1 MLVAF
6 GGAQSWT
13 FAPAVIAL
21 AISVVLVRPRVATNA
36 SQSRALD
43 IALICCLA
51 WTVLQAVPLPP
62 GWRELLSPNADAI
75 DRALRFDGNVPRPR
89 PLSIDPLRTLRAAIV
104 TTMVAAMFWVARELC
119 ARQGARRLVQAVAW
133 SGLGISV
140 VALTTRAYA
149 PDRIYGIWSPE
160 SLSQPYGPFVNR
172 NHMGTWLVMALP
184 LVMGYIFARFHR
196 RAGRG
201 SFAAAIDTRMVWL
214 FGAAGM
220 MLMAVIVSL
229 SRSAAVGI
237 LSAGMFA
244 AASSGTRR
252 SGGWRGVLAAAAVF
266 VVILVAIPR
275 SVELGL
281 RFGDPV
287 APGTSTAWARA
298 NIWRETLPIL
308 RDFPLTG
315 TGAGTF
321 PTAMLVYQQ
330 SDRRLFFNQ
339 AHNHYLQF
347 AAEGGLFLIV
357 PLACAAVLF
366 GRAAARRLR
375 GDQTAMMWVRTGAA
389 AGLVGVAVQSI
400 WETGLRLPANGL
412 LFAALCAIVIYEDE
426 PKSAPRSIQRE
437 PGSARLSVPTL
448 LTRK

>member
-13 FAPAVIAL
+13 FAPAIIAL
-21 AISVVLVRPRVATNA
+21 AISAVLVRPPVATG
-36 SQSRALD
+36 QSRALD
-43 IALICCLA
+43 IGLLCCLA
-51 WTVLQAVPLPP
+51 WTVLQTVPLPP
-62 GWRELLSPNADAI
+62 GWREILSPNADAI

-104 TTMVAAMFWVARELC
+104 TTMVAAMFWIARELC

-133 SGLGISV
+133 SGLTIAV
-140 VALTTRAYA
+140 IALLTRAYS
-149 PDRIYGIWSPE
+149 PDLIYGIWNPG

-184 LVMGYIFARFHR
+184 LVMGYIFARFDA
-196 RAGRG
+196 RARRG

-214 FGAAGM
+214 MGSAGM
-220 MLMAVIVSL
+220 MFVAVIISL
-229 SRSAAVGI
+229 SRSAAIGT

-244 AASSGTRR
+244 AASAWTRR
-252 SGGWRGVLAAAAVF
+252 SGGWRGVLATAAVF
-266 VVILVAIPR
+266 VLILVAIPR
-275 SVELGL
+275 SVDLGL
-281 RFGDPV
+281 RFEDSRTTR
-287 APGTSTAWARA
+287 TSAAWARA
-298 NIWRETLPIL
+298 EIWRETLPII

-330 SDRRLFFNQ
+330 SDRRMFFNQ

-357 PLACAAVLF
+357 PLTCAAVLF
-366 GRAAARRLR
+366 ARAAARRLR
-375 GDQTAMMWVRTGAA
+375 SDRTAMVWVRTGAA
-389 AGLVGVAVQSI
+389 AGIVGVVVQSI
-400 WETGLRLPANGL
+400 WETGLHLPANGL
-412 LFAALCAIVIYEDE
+412 LFAVLCAIVIHEDE
-426 PKSAPRSIQRE
+426 AKPASRRPRE
-437 PGSARLSVPTL
+437 PGALHEHAQ
-448 LTRK
+448 

>member
-13 FAPAVIAL
+13 FAPAIVAL
-21 AISVVLVRPRVATNA
+21 GVCAVLVRPPVAA
-36 SQSRALD
+36 GQSRALD
-43 IALICCLA
+43 VALLCCLG
-51 WTVLQAVPLPP
+51 WTVLQTVPLPP

-75 DRALRFDGNVPRPR
+75 DRALRFDGDVPRPR
-89 PLSIDPLRTLRAAIV
+89 SLSIDPLRTLRAAIV
-104 TTMVAAMFWVARELC
+104 TAMVAAMFWIAREIC
-119 ARQGARRLVQAVAW
+119 AKQGARRLVQAVAW
-133 SGLGISV
+133 SGLAISV
-140 VALTTRAYA
+140 IALLTRAYS
-149 PDRIYGIWSPE
+149 PDLIYGIWSPG

-184 LVMGYIFARFHR
+184 MVMGYVFARFDG
-196 RAGRG
+196 RARGG

-214 FGAAGM
+214 IGSAGM
-220 MLMAVIVSL
+220 MFVAVIISL
-229 SRSAAVGI
+229 SRSAAVGT

-244 AASSGTRR
+244 AAFAGTRR
-252 SGGWRGVLAAAAVF
+252 SRGWWGVLATAAVF
-266 VVILVAIPR
+266 VLIVAAIPR
-275 SVELGL
+275 SVDLGL

-298 NIWRETLPIL
+298 QIWRETLPIV
-308 RDFPLTG
+308 RDFPVTG

-347 AAEGGLFLIV
+347 AAEGGLLLIV
-357 PLACAAVLF
+357 PLTCAAVLF
-366 GRAAARRLR
+366 ARAAARRLR
-375 GDQTAMMWVRTGAA
+375 GDRTPIGWVRTGAV
-389 AGLVGVAVQSI
+389 AGVVGVLVQSI

-412 LFAALCAIVIYEDE
+412 LFAVLCAIAIHEQEFDE
-426 PKSAPRSIQRE
+426 PAWRRSGVNRQLPVR
-437 PGSARLSVPTL
+437 
-448 LTRK
+448 